1 MHGSGALLV
10 TSDGRTLLQHR
21 DLNPHIWFPGYWG
34 LFGGGAEPGE
44 SAESALWRE
53 LAEELELAPRPARFF
68 CQVLFDVGDPR
79 GYVYG
84 RSLFVVP
91 IEAAEVEG
99 LPLHEG
105 QGMRLFAPEDV
116 RREPRI
122 VPYDLFGLEMYWHR
136 ESWRHVLPPE
146 PVGPGSSARSD

>member
-10 TSDGRTLLQHR
+10 TPDGRYLLQHR
-21 DLNPHIWFPGYWG
+21 DLNPRIWFPGYWG
-34 LFGGGAEPGE
+34 LFGGGAERGE

-53 LAEELELAPRPARFF
+53 LAEELEMAPRAAHFF

-91 IEAAEVEG
+91 IEASEAEG

-105 QGMRLFAPEDV
+105 QGMRLFSPEDV

-122 VPYDLFGLEMYWHR
+122 VPYDLFGLEMHWHR
-136 ESWRHVLPPE
+136 DSWRHVLPPE
-146 PVGPGSSARSD
+146 PWAGRPDRSD